1 MPSVMKCG
9 ALAQEAQ
16 IAHRSRAPES
26 RAECMHESKRA
37 TGFDDSSQREHGI
50 EFEGPGEE
58 RSSKRPFQL
67 ALEVEELRSL
77 AAKLNASA
85 IIPPRFTRDCAFKP
99 ASFPD
104 LQKPSGLPHS
114 HRRQPRIRIHHDLIE
129 DEGRR
134 RAPLG
139 LRCVQNEQSARR
151 SEPDWRSSHFFGQ
164 C

>member
-1 MPSVMKCG
+1 MNQRERRDS
-9 ALAQEAQ
+9 
-16 IAHRSRAPES
+16 
-26 RAECMHESKRA
+26 
-37 TGFDDSSQREHGI
+37 TDSSQREHGI

-85 IIPPRFTRDCAFKP
+85 IIPPRFTRDSAFKP

-104 LQKPSGLPHS
+104 LRKPSGLPHS